1 MSDMDEINKSL
12 ERINAQYGEV
22 LKRLSEDEK
31 EERQKKLSDALDEL
45 GKIMRE
51 DRDEY
56 DKEAESWWSNL
67 PYEDRLKAFYSV
79 CKRIHKG
86 DIKDKGSY
94 RYVLYEVFDFG
105 FEAYTLGMNCGYMDI
120 HNSIITD
127 EEKETKDTQ

>member
-12 ERINAQYGEV
+12 ERINAQYGEA

-56 DKEAESWWSNL
+56 DKEAESWWINL

-120 HNSIITD
+120 HNSIVTD